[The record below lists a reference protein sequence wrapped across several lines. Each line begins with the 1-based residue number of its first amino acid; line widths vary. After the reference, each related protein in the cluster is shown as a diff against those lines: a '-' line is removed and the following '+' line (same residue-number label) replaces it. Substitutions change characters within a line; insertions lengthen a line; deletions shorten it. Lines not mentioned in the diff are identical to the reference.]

1 VGPPGGGARR
11 LIRVNAER
19 AKQILKNGVYRSL
32 GEMTSGLGLADGDG
46 DGTLRVLMYH
56 KINDVENNPLSVPVS
71 LFDEQ
76 MALLK
81 ERGYNVVDLQTVLD
95 HYLSGRPLPPRAVL
109 ITFDDGY
116 HDNVENALDVL
127 GRHGYPAVLFV
138 PIGFLDTTLPLPHEE
153 RLAQRGIVNRTI
165 DWNDLPEL
173 ERRGVRVEAHGISHR
188 PLADL
193 EVDEAAREI
202 VLAKLKLEEALG
214 REVKAFA
221 YVKGSEAHFK
231 PVHLSLLRQAGYQI
245 AFTSVSGAN
254 SPRTDPLRLHRYNVE
269 PYPARTFE
277 LVLRGAC
284 DLIAMKDTVTGTYAR
299 RVLNAALGTS
309 TK

>member
-1 VGPPGGGARR
+1 MR
-11 LIRVNAER
+11 AER
-19 AKQILKNGVYRSL
+19 AKQLLKNGVYRSL
-32 GEMTSGLGLADGDG
+32 GEITTGLGVADGDG
-46 DGTLRVLMYH
+46 DSTLRVLMYH
-56 KINDVENNPLSVPVS
+56 KINDVAENPLSVPVG

-76 MALLK
+76 MGLL
-81 ERGYNVVDLQTVLD
+81 RDLGYTVVGLEQVLD
-95 HYLSGRPLPPRAVL
+95 HHTSGTQLPPRAVL

-116 HDNVENALDVL
+116 RDNLENAMDVL

-138 PIGFLDTTLPLPHEE
+138 PIGYLDTTLPLPHEE

-165 DWNDLPEL
+165 DWSDLPDI
-173 ERRGVRVEAHGISHR
+173 ERGGIRVEAHGISHR

-214 REVKAFA
+214 RPVRAFA

-231 PVHLSLLRQAGYQI
+231 LVHLSLLRQAGYDI

-254 SPRTDPLRLHRYNVE
+254 TPRTDPLRLHRYNVE
-269 PYPARTFE
+269 PYPPRTFE

-284 DLIAMKDTVTGTYAR
+284 DLIAMKDTVSGTYAR

>member
-1 VGPPGGGARR
+1 MR
-11 LIRVNAER
+11 AER
-19 AKQILKNGVYRSL
+19 AKQLLKNGVYRSL
-32 GEMTSGLGLADGDG
+32 GEITTGLGVADGDG
-46 DGTLRVLMYH
+46 DSTLRVLMYH
-56 KINDVENNPLSVPVS
+56 KINDVAENPLSVPVG

-76 MALLK
+76 MGLL
-81 ERGYNVVDLQTVLD
+81 RDLGYTVVGLEQVLD
-95 HYLSGRPLPPRAVL
+95 HYTTGKQLPPRAVL

-116 HDNVENALDVL
+116 RDNLENAMDVL

-138 PIGFLDTTLPLPHEE
+138 PIGYLDTTLPLPHEE

-165 DWNDLPEL
+165 DWSDLPDI
-173 ERRGVRVEAHGISHR
+173 ERGGIRVEAHGISHR

-214 REVKAFA
+214 RPVRAFA

-231 PVHLSLLRQAGYQI
+231 LVHLSLLRQAGYDI

-254 SPRTDPLRLHRYNVE
+254 TPRTDPLRLHRYNVE
-269 PYPARTFE
+269 PYPPRTFE

-284 DLIAMKDTVTGTYAR
+284 DLIAMKDTVSGTYAR

>member
-1 VGPPGGGARR
+1 MR
-11 LIRVNAER
+11 AER

-32 GEMTSGLGLADGDG
+32 GEITTGLGVANGNGDS
-46 DGTLRVLMYH
+46 TLRVLMYH
-56 KINDVENNPLSVPVS
+56 KINDVAENPLSVPVGV
-71 LFDEQ
+71 FDEQ
-76 MALLK
+76 MGLL
-81 ERGYNVVDLQTVLD
+81 RQLGYTVVDLEQVLD
-95 HYLSGRPLPPRAVL
+95 HYTVGTPLPPRAVL

-116 HDNVENALDVL
+116 RDNLENAVEVL
-127 GRHGYPAVLFV
+127 QRYGYPAVLFV
-138 PIGFLDTTLPLPHEE
+138 PIGYLDTTLPLPHEE

-165 DWNDLPEL
+165 DWSDLPDL
-173 ERRGVRVEAHGISHR
+173 ERGGIRVEAHGISHR

-214 REVKAFA
+214 REVRAFA

-231 PVHLSLLRQAGYQI
+231 LVHLSLLRQAGYDI

-269 PYPARTFE
+269 PYPPRTFE

-284 DLIAMKDTVTGTYAR
+284 DLIAAKDTVSGTYAR

>member
-1 VGPPGGGARR
+1 MR
-11 LIRVNAER
+11 AER
-19 AKQILKNGVYRSL
+19 AKQLLKNGVYRSL
-32 GEMTSGLGLADGDG
+32 GEITTGLGVADGDG
-46 DGTLRVLMYH
+46 DSTLRVLMYH
-56 KINDVENNPLSVPVS
+56 KINDVAENPLSVPVG

-76 MALLK
+76 MGLL
-81 ERGYNVVDLQTVLD
+81 RDLGYTVVDLEQVLD
-95 HYLSGRPLPPRAVL
+95 HYTTGKQLPPRAVL

-116 HDNVENALDVL
+116 RDNLENAMDVL

-138 PIGFLDTTLPLPHEE
+138 PIGYLDTTLPLPHEE

-165 DWNDLPEL
+165 DWSDLPDI
-173 ERRGVRVEAHGISHR
+173 ERGGIRVEAHGISHR

-214 REVKAFA
+214 RPVRAFA

-231 PVHLSLLRQAGYQI
+231 LVHLSLLRQAGYDI

-254 SPRTDPLRLHRYNVE
+254 TPRTDPLRLHRYNVE
-269 PYPARTFE
+269 PYPPRTFE

-284 DLIAMKDTVTGTYAR
+284 DLIAAKDTVSGTYAR

>member
-1 VGPPGGGARR
+1 VR
-11 LIRVNAER
+11 AER
-19 AKQILKNGVYRSL
+19 AKQLLKNGVYRSL
-32 GEMTSGLGLADGDG
+32 GEITSGLGVADGNG
-46 DGTLRVLMYH
+46 DSTLRVLMYH
-56 KINDVENNPLSVPVS
+56 KINDVAENPLSVPVG

-76 MALLK
+76 MGLL
-81 ERGYNVVDLQTVLD
+81 RDLGYTVVDLEQVLD
-95 HYLSGRPLPPRAVL
+95 HYTGATPLPPRAVL

-116 HDNVENALDVL
+116 RDNLENALEVL

-138 PIGFLDTTLPLPHEE
+138 PIGYLDTTLPLPHEE
-153 RLAQRGIVNRTI
+153 RLAQRGIVNRTL
-165 DWNDLPEL
+165 DWSDLPDI
-173 ERRGVRVEAHGISHR
+173 ERGGIRVEAHGISHR

-214 REVKAFA
+214 RPVRAFA

-231 PVHLSLLRQAGYQI
+231 LVHLSLLRQAGYDI

-254 SPRTDPLRLHRYNVE
+254 TPRTDPLRLHRYNVE
-269 PYPARTFE
+269 PYPPRTFE

-284 DLIAMKDTVTGTYAR
+284 DLIAAKDTVSGTYAR

>member
-1 VGPPGGGARR
+1 MR
-11 LIRVNAER
+11 AER
-19 AKQILKNGVYRSL
+19 AKQLLKNGVYRSL
-32 GEMTSGLGLADGDG
+32 GEITTGLGVADGDG
-46 DGTLRVLMYH
+46 DSTLRVLMYH
-56 KINDVENNPLSVPVS
+56 KINDVAENPLSVPVG

-76 MALLK
+76 MGLL
-81 ERGYNVVDLQTVLD
+81 RDLGYTVVDLEQVLD
-95 HYLSGRPLPPRAVL
+95 HYTNGSQLPPRAVL

-116 HDNVENALDVL
+116 RDNLENAMDVL

-138 PIGFLDTTLPLPHEE
+138 PIGYLDTTLPLPHEE

-165 DWNDLPEL
+165 DWSDLPDI
-173 ERRGVRVEAHGISHR
+173 ERGGIRVEAHGISHR

-214 REVKAFA
+214 RPVRAFA

-231 PVHLSLLRQAGYQI
+231 LVHLSLLRQAGYDI

-254 SPRTDPLRLHRYNVE
+254 TPRTDPLRLHRYNVE
-269 PYPARTFE
+269 PYPPRTFE

-284 DLIAMKDTVTGTYAR
+284 DLIAVKDTVSGTYAR

>member
-1 VGPPGGGARR
+1 MR
-11 LIRVNAER
+11 AER
-19 AKQILKNGVYRSL
+19 AKQLLKNGVYRSL
-32 GEMTSGLGLADGDG
+32 GEITTGLGVADGDG
-46 DGTLRVLMYH
+46 DSTLRVLMYH
-56 KINDVENNPLSVPVS
+56 KINDVAENPLSVPVG

-76 MALLK
+76 MGLL
-81 ERGYNVVDLQTVLD
+81 RDLGYTVVDLEQVLD
-95 HYLSGRPLPPRAVL
+95 HYTSGTQLPPRAVL

-116 HDNVENALDVL
+116 RDNLENAMDVL

-138 PIGFLDTTLPLPHEE
+138 PIGYLDTTLPLPHEE

-165 DWNDLPEL
+165 DWSDLPDI
-173 ERRGVRVEAHGISHR
+173 ERGGIRVEAHGISHR

-214 REVKAFA
+214 RPVRAFA

-231 PVHLSLLRQAGYQI
+231 LVHLSLLRQAGYDI

-254 SPRTDPLRLHRYNVE
+254 TPRTDPLRLHRYNVE
-269 PYPARTFE
+269 PYTPRTFE

-284 DLIAMKDTVTGTYAR
+284 DLIAVKDTVSGTYAR